1 MIMLIKHFLDIM
13 PAGSLSDING
23 SFKNELWPL
32 LKILCYAVA
41 ALIGLAAGTR
51 VYNLWNIN
59 GRHHVHVDAQVISWA
74 ASAIFLV
81 VATAFINMAL
91 M

>member
-1 MIMLIKHFLDIM
+1 MSINHFLDIM
-13 PAGSLSDING
+13 PTGSLSDINL
-23 SFKNELWPL
+23 SFKNEIWPL
-32 LKILCYAVA
+32 LKILCYAASALLGLVA
-41 ALIGLAAGTR
+41 GIR
-51 VYNLWNIN
+51 VYNLWNVN
-59 GRHHVHVDAQVISWA
+59 GRHHIHIDAQVISWG